1 MVDQVKALNDKG
13 VTAALIS
20 SGNGEKANREIFEQL
35 LGRSHSNTKSKSQPT
50 IKEMELKHV
59 TLLYVTPEQV
69 QTNRFRDAMVELN
82 KKKQLTLFAVDEA
95 HW

>member
-20 SGNGEKANREIFEQL
+20 SGNGEKINREIFEKL
-35 LGRSHSNTKSKSQPT
+35 LGRSQSNA
-50 IKEMELKHV
+50 KEKRQLKINEQELKQI

-69 QTNRFRDAMVELN
+69 QTSRLRDAMGELY